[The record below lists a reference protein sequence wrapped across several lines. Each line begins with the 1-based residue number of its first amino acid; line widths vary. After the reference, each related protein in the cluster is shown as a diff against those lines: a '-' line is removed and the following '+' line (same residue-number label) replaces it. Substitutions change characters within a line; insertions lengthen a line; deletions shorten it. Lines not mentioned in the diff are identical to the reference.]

1 MESLNKIS
9 LVAPCGMNCGNCM
22 AYLRDKN
29 TCPGCRMEDPNKA
42 VSILRCK
49 IKNCEVLQQGNA
61 KFCFEC
67 DSFPCKQVKH
77 MDKRYRTRYNM
88 SVIENLENIQRLGIR
103 KFVANE
109 KIRWACPE
117 CGGATCVH
125 RRHCY
130 NCGKTIINK
139 E

>member
-1 MESLNKIS
+1 MIKIS
-9 LVAPCGMNCGNCM
+9 LIAPCGMNCGTCM

-29 TCPGCRMEDPNKA
+29 TCPGCRVEDPNKA

-49 IKNCEVLQQGNA
+49 IKNCEILQQGNA

-67 DSFPCKQVKH
+67 DSFPCKSVKH

-88 SVIENLENIQRLGIR
+88 SVIENLENIQRFGIR

-109 KIRWACPE
+109 KIRWACSE
-117 CGGATCVH
+117 CGGTICVH
-125 RRHCY
+125 RRYCHS
-130 NCGKTIINK
+130 CGKKSEIRNEK
-139 E
+139 